1 MTNIL
6 NKLKFHYTYII
17 MALGL
22 VLTGHFSN
30 LIIFTS
36 LILIH
41 ELGHVIISML
51 FKYKIKKI
59 TIYPYGGITK
69 LDTLINT
76 NIEKDLFVSISG
88 IIMQSI
94 YFYIV
99 FLLYNN
105 GIIREYIYHL
115 FFIYHKSMF
124 LFNMLPILPLDGSKI
139 INLILSKYLNLNLA
153 NNLTVFISF
162 TALIVLMVSN
172 VFENNY
178 SMLMVVGILLQN
190 IWNYYKNIEYLYNKF
205 ILERYLYNIR
215 YKKLKVIS
223 DKNKMYKNKG
233 HLFKINDIL
242 IEEKEYL
249 KLFFDKKS

>member
-1 MTNIL
+1 
-6 NKLKFHYTYII
+6 

-41 ELGHVIISML
+41 ELGHVITSML

-94 YFYIV
+94 YFYIL

-190 IWNYYKNIEYLYNKF
+190 IWNYYKNIEYLYNRF
-205 ILERYLYNIR
+205 TLERYLYNIR

-223 DKNKMYKNKG
+223 DKNKMYKNKS

>member
-1 MTNIL
+1 
-6 NKLKFHYTYII
+6 

-41 ELGHVIISML
+41 ELGHVITSML

-94 YFYIV
+94 YFYIL

-115 FFIYHKSMF
+115 FFLGLYF
-124 LFNMLPILPLDGSKI
+124 LNQTEYTYYNR
-139 INLILSKYLNLNLA
+139 NLLS
-153 NNLTVFISF
+153 
-162 TALIVLMVSN
+162 
-172 VFENNY
+172 
-178 SMLMVVGILLQN
+178 
-190 IWNYYKNIEYLYNKF
+190 
-205 ILERYLYNIR
+205 
-215 YKKLKVIS
+215 
-223 DKNKMYKNKG
+223 
-233 HLFKINDIL
+233 
-242 IEEKEYL
+242 
-249 KLFFDKKS
+249 